1 MAILDILLF
10 PDPRLRTKAKPIQQ
24 VTTKLQ
30 QLVDDMFETMY
41 DAPGIGLAA
50 TQVNVHRQV
59 IVIDTSEDK
68 SNPLCFINPKII
80 HLEGR
85 TTYDEG
91 CLSVPAIY
99 ETVQRAEKIIVE
111 ALDRNGE
118 SFTLETDG
126 LLAICIQHEID
137 HLKGKLFVDYLSS
150 LKRQRIA
157 KKLDKQHRQQP
168 A

>member
-1 MAILDILLF
+1 
-10 PDPRLRTKAKPIQQ
+10 LRTKAKPIQQ